1 MKKKQTKMSGQV
13 MLLSIM
19 ILGGVMLSAS
29 VIAGVLLWYQVRQV
43 NDAVS
48 SAKAIFAADAG
59 IEFISRCFTKG
70 CDEIPD
76 LEENPPP
83 HSCPDSPLFLIS
95 SGENAVSFE
104 GDDVCFEIESS
115 SDEGLTI
122 HSRGYS
128 GKTVRILEA
137 QFISE

>member
-1 MKKKQTKMSGQV
+1 MSGQV

-29 VIAGVLLWYQVRQV
+29 VIASVLLWYQVRQV

-48 SAKAIFAADAG
+48 SAKAIFAADTG
-59 IEFISRCFTKG
+59 IEFISWCFFKG
-70 CDEIPD
+70 CNDVMSDP
-76 LEENPPP
+76 ENPPA
-83 HSCPDSPLFLIS
+83 HSCPDSPLSLIS

-104 GDDVCFEIESS
+104 GDDVCFEIESNI
-115 SDEGLTI
+115 DEGVLTRQ
-122 HSRGYS
+122 SRGYS
-128 GKTVRILEA
+128 GKTVRIVEA

>member
-1 MKKKQTKMSGQV
+1 MKRKQTRISGQV

-59 IEFISRCFTKG
+59 IEFISWCIFKPG
-70 CDEIPD
+70 CEIP
-76 LEENPPP
+76 NPFESIPP
-83 HSCPDSPLFLIS
+83 HSCPDNPLS
-95 SGENAVSFE
+95 TVSFD
-104 GDDVCFEIESS
+104 GDDACFEIESS
-115 SDEGLTI
+115 SDEGVLTI
-122 HSRGYS
+122 RSRGYS

-137 QFISE
+137 QFINE

>member
-1 MKKKQTKMSGQV
+1 MEKKQTKMSGQV

-59 IEFISRCFTKG
+59 IEFISWCIFKSG
-70 CDEIPD
+70 CEIP
-76 LEENPPP
+76 NPFDNIPP
-83 HSCPDSPLFLIS
+83 HSCPDTPLLM
-95 SGENAVSFE
+95 VSFD
-104 GDDVCFEIESS
+104 DDVCFEIESS
-115 SDEGLTI
+115 IDDGVLTI

-137 QFISE
+137 QFINE